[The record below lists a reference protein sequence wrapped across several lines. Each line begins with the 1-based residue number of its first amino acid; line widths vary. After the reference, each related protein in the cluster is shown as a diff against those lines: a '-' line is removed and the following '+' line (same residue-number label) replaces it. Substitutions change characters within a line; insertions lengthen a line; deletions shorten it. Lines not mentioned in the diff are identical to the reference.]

1 MEQTEPCSWA
11 AMLNQMRSSKV
22 KHTNLEKQIVNGGG
36 TEKGE
41 TAGNAKVNGSPA
53 HPEVNNCRNTWN
65 WSNALWFR
73 SMCSRRQMFTRWK
86 EVSKIWGH
94 FVLSHASGIWLRL
107 EIHIQWKGR
116 VEQGQW
122 GLKKP
127 WVQGRGEKHSKICIQ
142 QQLNWACLF
151 HQSSEEHLSQII
163 LCGKIQEHLIFP
175 SIVYNRMFT
184 CKKKTKKKLQV
195 FIMTFPIPIFHKTCP
210 NLKICLRVASLW
222 ISLTL

>member
-53 HPEVNNCRNTWN
+53 HPEVNNCQNTWN

-86 EVSKIWGH
+86 EVSKIWGN
-94 FVLSHASGIWLRL
+94 FVWVMQVAFDCGWKSTFN
-107 EIHIQWKGR
+107 EMQWKGR
-116 VEQGQW
+116 VERGQW
-122 GLKKP
+122 DLGKTVGTRERRKA
-127 WVQGRGEKHSKICIQ
+127 Q
-142 QQLNWACLF
+142 QD
-151 HQSSEEHLSQII
+151 LSNN
-163 LCGKIQEHLIFP
+163 
-175 SIVYNRMFT
+175 S
-184 CKKKTKKKLQV
+184 
-195 FIMTFPIPIFHKTCP
+195 
-210 NLKICLRVASLW
+210 
-222 ISLTL
+222 